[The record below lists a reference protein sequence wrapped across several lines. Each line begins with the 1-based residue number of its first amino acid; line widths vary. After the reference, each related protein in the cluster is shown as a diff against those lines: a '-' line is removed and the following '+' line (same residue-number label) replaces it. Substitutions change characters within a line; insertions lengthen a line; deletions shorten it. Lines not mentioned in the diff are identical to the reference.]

1 MESEHHPMNAHQT
14 SSPRILAGIDI
25 GTLTCRLLIAE
36 LAPSGT
42 LRELRSDRRILRL
55 GQGVDR
61 DRMLRGDAM
70 ARVAETL
77 KEWCTLMEGY
87 QLDASIAVATSAVRD
102 AGNREEFV
110 RLIHRQTGLEIEI
123 LSGEEEARR
132 TILGIRSGLP
142 AGVSD
147 VLALDI
153 GGGST
158 EFILDRPGQTPMM
171 RSVDIGVVRLC
182 ERLLRHDPPTS
193 EEIHQARE
201 WVRAETVTAV
211 GEMTL
216 PVGLTFVGTAGTI
229 TSLAAMAQQLPTYE
243 PARIHNYRLARTVVE
258 ELEST
263 LLART
268 KSERVGLPGLEANRE
283 EVIAAGA
290 IILRTVMETV
300 KIPSLLVSD
309 LGLREGVLLDLA
321 TRLDEDHT

>member
-1 MESEHHPMNAHQT
+1 MNAHQT

-77 KEWCTLMEGY
+77 EEWCTLMEGY

-300 KIPSLLVSD
+300 RIPSLLVSD

>member
-1 MESEHHPMNAHQT
+1 MNAHQT

-243 PARIHNYRLARTVVE
+243 PARIHNYRLARSVVE

-300 KIPSLLVSD
+300 RIPSLLVSD